1 MCDILTGR
9 EKKKGSHTI
18 KRSIDHRAWEGRGTR
33 ICARK
38 ERGAEVVPTLVG
50 SWSLVLV
57 RSWSLV
63 RAPTQA
69 WTGPTTCGC
78 ICGGGGAAA
87 AAAAAAAV
95 GPAVAS
101 PRNSRNTAWPPSART
116 ARSMPG
122 CWSSVKTRAKAV
134 GTDRALAGRLSQ
146 SEESRSTSFVMGRR
160 CDAIQGTM
168 HCMHCTPDT
177 ATHKIELCQSE
188 VLAPT
193 DPCGGLLLEVRRA
206 SAASLS

>member
-9 EKKKGSHTI
+9 EKKKGSHT
-18 KRSIDHRAWEGRGTR
+18 SMEHGPRARVGVGRGTR
-33 ICARK
+33 NGTRK

-101 PRNSRNTAWPPSART
+101 PRNSRKTAWPPSART

-146 SEESRSTSFVMGRR
+146 SEESHSTSFVVMALR
-160 CDAIQGTM
+160 CYSRDYALHALHT
-168 HCMHCTPDT
+168 
-177 ATHKIELCQSE
+177 
-188 VLAPT
+188 
-193 DPCGGLLLEVRRA
+193 
-206 SAASLS
+206 